1 MPGGREEIPQAREP
15 RLGRRGCQEAR
26 RGMRKVSWLVRQ
38 QAATLGLRHERRG
51 PWANCQCDFGRQTA
65 KSASIKLTIDAI
77 APRRAGAREMRAPA
91 AGSNDLGALS
101 PCEHLLALSRLVV
114 AELKS
119 VVSKRA
125 GIRTSCKRVP
135 REFRLG
141 RLCRGLAAQ
150 ICRERRRLRPACNQR
165 GHLNH
170 VYTTSWL
177 PGEAFTQTG
186 RRLGDFDLSG
196 SPSSGRKQPLLI

>member
-1 MPGGREEIPQAREP
+1 
-15 RLGRRGCQEAR
+15 
-26 RGMRKVSWLVRQ
+26 MRKVSWLVRQ

-141 RLCRGLAAQ
+141 RLCRGLAAFLP
-150 ICRERRRLRPACNQR
+150 REKTSATRVQPARTPQSR
-165 GHLNH
+165 VHHELAA
-170 VYTTSWL
+170 W
-177 PGEAFTQTG
+177 
-186 RRLGDFDLSG
+186 G
-196 SPSSGRKQPLLI
+196 SVHANWATAW